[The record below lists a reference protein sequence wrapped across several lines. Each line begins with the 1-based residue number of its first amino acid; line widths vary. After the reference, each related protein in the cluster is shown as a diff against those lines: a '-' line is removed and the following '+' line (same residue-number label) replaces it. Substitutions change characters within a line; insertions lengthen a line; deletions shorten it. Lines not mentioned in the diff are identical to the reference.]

1 MIVGT
6 DTRRLSGHGCVT
18 SVESLQLSDCGFL
31 LCKMGQLIAPE
42 CGQII
47 MGEEGDQSLER
58 VWVGVGVR
66 GLTIIT
72 P

>member
-1 MIVGT
+1 MAV
-6 DTRRLSGHGCVT
+6 S

-31 LCKMGQLIAPE
+31 LCKMGQLIEPE

-47 MGEEGDQSLER
+47 MGEEGVQSLER
-58 VWVGVGVR
+58 VWVGIGVR
-66 GLTIIT
+66 GMTIIT